1 MLWFTFSAR
10 ISYNIVYY
18 YTILTCIN
26 IYSHFTYNQLTNLLI
41 LQSPRS
47 YPKNNQISNQMGL
60 SPLAPNQ
67 WKPFTLVYAEFFVLS
82 NLVRPIRITI
92 AISIGKYFDSIL
104 QYFQDNTKLSR
115 NASIALLVFVSNVV
129 LPLLVLALKVSWAIF
144 FWLYPSFRQ
153 RLWGLFDVLRMMY

>member
-47 YPKNNQISNQMGL
+47 YPKNNQIPNQMGL

-92 AISIGKYFDSIL
+92 AIFIGKYFDSIL

-129 LPLLVLALKVSWAIF
+129 LPLLVLALGVSLASFFSGVPVFPSKVVGF
-144 FWLYPSFRQ
+144 
-153 RLWGLFDVLRMMY
+153 V